1 MSVRTVGLETDAF
14 RVLNRII
21 EPAVRAGWGSPG
33 IVSVGLIVLETK
45 GWRSGRWH
53 RTPQV
58 AHAIGD
64 HLLVSTVRGRRSH
77 WVQNLRRSAEVRYWR
92 NGRRYGARAM
102 LFAPDEEPPDVG
114 ELPPVLRLL
123 GPGIICLASDLGCA
137 TAILSGRAPI

>member
-1 MSVRTVGLETDAF
+1 MSARTVNLEADAF
-14 RVLNRII
+14 RALNRIV

-53 RTPQV
+53 RTPHV
-58 AHAIGD
+58 AYAIGD

-92 NGRRYGARAM
+92 NGRQYGATAM
-102 LFAPDEEPPDVG
+102 LFAPSEESPDVG
-114 ELPPVLRLL
+114 ALPPLLRPLA
-123 GPGIICLASDLGCA
+123 PGLASLASDLGCA
-137 TAILSGRAPI
+137 TAILSGRAPL